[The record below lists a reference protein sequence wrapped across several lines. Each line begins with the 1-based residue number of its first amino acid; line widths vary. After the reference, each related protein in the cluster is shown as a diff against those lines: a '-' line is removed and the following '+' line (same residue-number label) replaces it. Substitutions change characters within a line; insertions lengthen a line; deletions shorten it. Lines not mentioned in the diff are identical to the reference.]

1 MKKYKKYIYTPEEKR
16 MSSTTTDESN
26 TSIYKRTKTLVM
38 SALSP
43 LTVALLV
50 LIATRSVDR
59 VIFTRLAISYS
70 NYLWFLANFIL
81 PIAFLVISW
90 PIVWY
95 KMLFTKQIT
104 PEMRAFPQYKF
115 LIMGLLDTLY
125 NLFSTFPQPKL
136 GGDLSNVMS
145 QVVLPFNMIGS
156 MIFLGT
162 RYKKCHW
169 IGSTLVIYG
178 VMVNLLPFFEGNESH
193 KDGGHPDTYDPTPF
207 WIGLSV
213 FSMVFAAASNI
224 YKEIGLKDADLDVW
238 YANAWIGLYQLISGA
253 LTIWTISVPAFQEP
267 PINLSLLPKYLVNA
281 WNCFFGSEVH
291 NTITGELELCNGN
304 VAATFLFFIVFNIVY
319 NMLMLYIFKGGSS
332 VLFVVSSAVC
342 LPLADLLYNIP
353 LIAGSAYEA
362 FTIYDG
368 FALFVLVMAILTYYS
383 EKEVRVTE
391 DLVTHELK
399 SEPKT
404 PMFSTPYT
412 ERQHR
417 STRSRKNSGSLKPL
431 LARRKSAGEKNGEF
445 NV

>member
-1 MKKYKKYIYTPEEKR
+1 LKNTRIIFKK
-16 MSSTTTDESN
+16 MSSTISDEPN
-26 TSIYKRTKTLVM
+26 PTMYKRMKTLFTSV
-38 SALSP
+38 LSP

-70 NYLWFLANFIL
+70 NYLWFLANLIL
-81 PIAFLVISW
+81 PVAFLVISW

-95 KMLFTKQIT
+95 KMLFTKDIT
-104 PEMRAFPQYKF
+104 PEMKAFPQYKF

-125 NLFSTFPQPKL
+125 NLLSTFPQPKL

-178 VMVNLLPFFEGNESH
+178 VMVNLLPFFEGNKSH
-193 KDGGHPDTYDPTPF
+193 KDGGHPDTYDPSVF
-207 WIGLSV
+207 WIGLSI

-238 YANAWIGLYQLISGA
+238 YANAWIGLYQLLSGA
-253 LTIWTISVPAFQEP
+253 FTIWTISVPAFQDP
-267 PINLSLLPKYLVNA
+267 AIHLSMLPKYLANA
-281 WNCFFGSEVH
+281 LKCFFGYEVN
-291 NTITGELELCNGN
+291 NTITGDLELCTGN
-304 VAATFLFFIVFNIVY
+304 VALTFLFFIVFNIVY

-383 EKEVRVTE
+383 EKEVRVTQ
-391 DLVTHELK
+391 DSITHELK
-399 SEPKT
+399 SEKKT
-404 PMFSTPYT
+404 PMFSTPST

-417 STRSRKNSGSLKPL
+417 SSRGRKLHDSLKPL
-431 LARRKSAGEKNGEF
+431 LERRKSAGEKNGEF
-445 NV
+445 HV

>member
-1 MKKYKKYIYTPEEKR
+1 
-16 MSSTTTDESN
+16 MSSTISDESKPTMN
-26 TSIYKRTKTLVM
+26 KRMKALLTSV
-38 SALSP
+38 LSP

-81 PIAFLVISW
+81 PIAFLLISW
-90 PIVWY
+90 PVVWY
-95 KMLFTKQIT
+95 KMLFTKDIT
-104 PEMRAFPQYKF
+104 PEMKAFPQYKF

-125 NLFSTFPQPKL
+125 CLFSTFPQPKL
-136 GGDLSNVMS
+136 GGDLVNVTS

-156 MIFLGT
+156 IILLGT

-169 IGSTLVIYG
+169 IGSILVIYG
-178 VMVNLLPFFEGNESH
+178 VMVNLLPFFEGNNSH
-193 KDGGHPDTYDPTPF
+193 KDEGHPDTYDPTVF

-253 LTIWTISVPAFQEP
+253 FTIWTISVPAFQDP
-267 PINLSLLPKYLVNA
+267 PIHLSVLPKYLVNA
-281 WNCFFGSEVH
+281 WNCFFGYEVN
-291 NTITGELELCNGN
+291 NTITGDLELCDGN
-304 VAATFLFFIVFNIVY
+304 IAITFLFFIVFNIVY

-342 LPLADLLYNIP
+342 LPLADVLYNIP

-391 DLVTHELK
+391 DSLTHELK
-399 SEPKT
+399 SEQKT
-404 PMFSTPYT
+404 PMFSTPST

-417 STRSRKNSGSLKPL
+417 SSRGRKYDSLKPL
-431 LARRKSAGEKNGEF
+431 LERRKSAGEKNGEF
-445 NV
+445 HV